1 MRESF
6 AKINNEGYLV
16 ADHVLCSYWLRRE
29 HLYRFKEY
37 LFGFTTEIC
46 GNK

>member
-1 MRESF
+1 MREMF
-6 AKINNEGYLV
+6 AKINNEGNLIT
-16 ADHVLCSYWLRRE
+16 DHVLLFRGD